1 MVEDTNAACIAKIEK
16 KSLLNFGGSTVSVY
30 KMDYESAIT
39 LFIVR
44 TSIKE
49 REARKRKIRP
59 KWSLNPGFLST
70 CPELLVTELH
80 SHVLVAMIC

>member
-1 MVEDTNAACIAKIEK
+1 MVEDTNAAYIAKIEK

-49 REARKRKIRP
+49 REARKK
-59 KWSLNPGFLST
+59 KSGLNG
-70 CPELLVTELH
+70 V
-80 SHVLVAMIC
+80 

>member
-1 MVEDTNAACIAKIEK
+1 MWMVEDTNAAYIAKIEK

-49 REARKRKIRP
+49 KPEKEK
-59 KWSLNPGFLST
+59 SGLNGVWTQAFWA
-70 CPELLVTELH
+70 LVQ
-80 SHVLVAMIC
+80 SY

>member
-1 MVEDTNAACIAKIEK
+1 MVEDTNAAYIAKIEK

-39 LFIVR
+39 LFVR

-59 KWSLNPGFLST
+59 KWSLNLGFLST
-70 CPELLVTELH
+70 RPELLVTELH

>member
-1 MVEDTNAACIAKIEK
+1 MVEDTNAAYIAKIEK
-16 KSLLNFGGSTVSVY
+16 KSLLNFGSTVSVY

-59 KWSLNPGFLST
+59 K
-70 CPELLVTELH
+70 
-80 SHVLVAMIC
+80 